1 MEQIMFKDHMITPED
16 YETLDLETLL
26 MIHSEANSEAITPFI
41 LKKLNEKNE
50 SKDGENNGA

>member
-1 MEQIMFKDHMITPED
+1 MFKDHMITPED